1 MGSFLQTLD
10 NFFNSGTG
18 FLFGPVM
25 LAIFFGTGI
34 LMTIVTSNLVISQE
48 PIEKGILRKGH
59 TEQAYATVVSAKA
72 EDIAMDYL
80 LFSGE

>member
-1 MGSFLQTLD
+1 MYFASRG
-10 NFFNSGTG
+10 GTNEYKA
-18 FLFGPVM
+18 LRK
-25 LAIFFGTGI
+25 
-34 LMTIVTSNLVISQE
+34 SNLVISQE

-80 LFSGE
+80 LFYGE